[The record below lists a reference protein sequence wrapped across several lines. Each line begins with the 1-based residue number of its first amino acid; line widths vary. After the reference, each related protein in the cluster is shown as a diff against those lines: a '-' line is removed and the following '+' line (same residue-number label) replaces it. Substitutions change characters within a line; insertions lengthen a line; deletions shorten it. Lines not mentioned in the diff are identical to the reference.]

1 MAYRSEKGW
10 QVLGG
15 QILHLPAAPSATR
28 RAEGIVRIVL
38 EEPREENSP
47 EVALRDLLPEK
58 EDGQQSH
65 RSTLLLM
72 RMNDGLEYLTHLGL
86 RYQKESSSSE
96 DDKFAETLE
105 LNVDPLFQMQRGIL
119 TRTPATSIEGLSQ
132 TIRRELQLAVSCGV
146 APISSVEDFVIKWAT
161 RTVKADV
168 LMTLSG
174 LRLEIAQSE
183 AKKEGDTFQALAGV
197 GSYIYRLI
205 EVTSTL
211 DNLPPGFGEF
221 LDLQARTLDNLHNLA
236 TLGALK
242 KLQDDAVKSQQSQR
256 DADRRE
262 ADRDRGI
269 SILVALLVIP
279 SLITSFLGMN
289 TLGESPPAILGVD
302 NSWPTTFAFLVC
314 ALGIILLLFRIFKA
328 DHHEG

>member
-1 MAYRSEKGW
+1 
-10 QVLGG
+10 
-15 QILHLPAAPSATR
+15 
-28 RAEGIVRIVL
+28 
-38 EEPREENSP
+38 
-47 EVALRDLLPEK
+47 
-58 EDGQQSH
+58 
-65 RSTLLLM
+65 
-72 RMNDGLEYLTHLGL
+72 
-86 RYQKESSSSE
+86 
-96 DDKFAETLE
+96 
-105 LNVDPLFQMQRGIL
+105 
-119 TRTPATSIEGLSQ
+119 
-132 TIRRELQLAVSCGV
+132 
-146 APISSVEDFVIKWAT
+146 
-161 RTVKADV
+161 
-168 LMTLSG
+168 
-174 LRLEIAQSE
+174 
-183 AKKEGDTFQALAGV
+183 GDC
-197 GSYIYRLI
+197 
-205 EVTSTL
+205 L
-211 DNLPPGFGEF
+211 DH
-221 LDLQARTLDNLHNLA
+221 QARTLDNLHSLA